1 VDRFRKGRTL
11 TEHHAQER
19 EGGKTQSLGVK
30 LVDGQFQAVAL
41 LQGARYGRTLGL
53 IFQCRADGAKSF
65 EDIGFVGVVFV
76 RDGHSEGGEILTR
89 RSVRF
94 LVRGDMGIRERQS
107 RERETVRRK
116 ILNAARTL
124 FLNEG
129 YANVSMRKIA
139 EQIEY
144 SPGAIYSYFTSKE
157 DIFFALAE
165 EGLQFVRA
173 HCGSAPHANSALERV
188 RGAFWRFYTFSKEQP
203 EYFSLIFVDSAVP
216 RISRDWERFSSMR
229 ELRHD
234 VEQDIQQC
242 IDEGVF
248 PRVDAPGAVF
258 RLLWT
263 AAYGVAVFRL
273 SHRLAPG
280 EDSDALA
287 HDLLDAAIA
296 GLRAG
301 IDLHF
306 SAASDTREPLDGGEG
321 YSNMETRN

>member
-1 VDRFRKGRTL
+1 
-11 TEHHAQER
+11 
-19 EGGKTQSLGVK
+19 
-30 LVDGQFQAVAL
+30 
-41 LQGARYGRTLGL
+41 
-53 IFQCRADGAKSF
+53 
-65 EDIGFVGVVFV
+65 
-76 RDGHSEGGEILTR
+76 
-89 RSVRF
+89 
-94 LVRGDMGIRERQS
+94 MGIRERQS
-107 RERETVRRK
+107 RERDTVRRK

-124 FLNEG
+124 FLNES

-165 EGLQFVRA
+165 EGLQFVRT
-173 HCGSAPHANSALERV
+173 HCAAASHIGSPLERV
-188 RGAFWRFYTFSKEQP
+188 RDAFWRFYTFSKEQP

-229 ELRHD
+229 ELRQEI
-234 VEQDIQQC
+234 EQDIQQC

-248 PRVDAPGAVF
+248 PGAHAPGAVF

-287 HDLLDAAIA
+287 QDLLDATIG
-296 GLRAG
+296 GLRHG
-301 IDLHF
+301 INLRF
-306 SAASDTREPLDGGEG
+306 SAASDTREPLEGGEA
-321 YSNMETRN
+321 YSNLETGI

>member
-1 VDRFRKGRTL
+1 
-11 TEHHAQER
+11 
-19 EGGKTQSLGVK
+19 
-30 LVDGQFQAVAL
+30 
-41 LQGARYGRTLGL
+41 
-53 IFQCRADGAKSF
+53 
-65 EDIGFVGVVFV
+65 
-76 RDGHSEGGEILTR
+76 
-89 RSVRF
+89 
-94 LVRGDMGIRERQS
+94 MGIRERQT

-173 HCGSAPHANSALERV
+173 HCAAASRASSPVDRV
-188 RGAFWRFYTFSKEQP
+188 REAMWRFYTFSKDQP

-229 ELRHD
+229 ELRSE
-234 VEQDIQQC
+234 VEHDIQQC

-248 PRVDAPGAVF
+248 PRVESSGAVF
-258 RLLWT
+258 RILWT
-263 AAYGVAVFRL
+263 AAYGAAVFRL

-287 HDLLDAAIA
+287 HDLIDAAFA
-296 GLRAG
+296 GLRHG
-301 IDLHF
+301 IEFHF
-306 SAASDTREPLDGGEG
+306 TAASDTREPLDTSEPRPAEMG
-321 YSNMETRN
+321 S

>member
-1 VDRFRKGRTL
+1 
-11 TEHHAQER
+11 
-19 EGGKTQSLGVK
+19 
-30 LVDGQFQAVAL
+30 
-41 LQGARYGRTLGL
+41 
-53 IFQCRADGAKSF
+53 
-65 EDIGFVGVVFV
+65 
-76 RDGHSEGGEILTR
+76 
-89 RSVRF
+89 
-94 LVRGDMGIRERQS
+94 MGIRERQS

-116 ILNAARTL
+116 ILDAARTL
-124 FLNEG
+124 FLNDG

-165 EGLQFVRA
+165 EGLQFVRS
-173 HCGSAPHANSALERV
+173 HCSAASDARSPLDRV
-188 RGAFWRFYTFSKEQP
+188 RDAFWRFYTFSKEQP

-229 ELRHD
+229 ELRQD
-234 VEQDIQQC
+234 IEQDIQQC
-242 IDEGVF
+242 IEEGIF
-248 PRVDAPGAVF
+248 PRAESPGAVF

-287 HDLLDAAIA
+287 HDLLEATIA
-296 GLRAG
+296 GLRQG
-301 IDLHF
+301 IDLRF
-306 SAASDTREPLDGGEG
+306 SAAPDPREPLDGAG
-321 YSNMETRN
+321 YANMQTGA

>member
-1 VDRFRKGRTL
+1 
-11 TEHHAQER
+11 
-19 EGGKTQSLGVK
+19 
-30 LVDGQFQAVAL
+30 
-41 LQGARYGRTLGL
+41 
-53 IFQCRADGAKSF
+53 
-65 EDIGFVGVVFV
+65 
-76 RDGHSEGGEILTR
+76 
-89 RSVRF
+89 
-94 LVRGDMGIRERQS
+94 MGIRERQT

-116 ILNAARTL
+116 ILNAARAL

-139 EQIEY
+139 DQIEY

-173 HCGSAPHANSALERV
+173 HCSVASPAATPLERV
-188 RGAFWRFYTFSKEQP
+188 REVLWRIYTFSKEQS
-203 EYFSLIFVDSAVP
+203 EYFSLIFVDSTVP

-229 ELRHD
+229 ELRHEI
-234 VEQDIQQC
+234 EQDIQHC
-242 IDEGVF
+242 IDEGMF
-248 PRVDAPGAVF
+248 PGVDSPGAVF
-258 RLLWT
+258 RVLWT

-287 HDLLDAAIA
+287 HDLLDATIA
-296 GLRAG
+296 GLRHG

-321 YSNMETRN
+321 FSNLESGI

>member
-1 VDRFRKGRTL
+1 
-11 TEHHAQER
+11 
-19 EGGKTQSLGVK
+19 
-30 LVDGQFQAVAL
+30 
-41 LQGARYGRTLGL
+41 
-53 IFQCRADGAKSF
+53 
-65 EDIGFVGVVFV
+65 
-76 RDGHSEGGEILTR
+76 
-89 RSVRF
+89 
-94 LVRGDMGIRERQS
+94 MGIRERQS

-165 EGLQFVRA
+165 EGLQFVRT
-173 HCGSAPHANSALERV
+173 HCAGAPEANSALERV
-188 RGAFWRFYTFSKEQP
+188 REVFWRFYTFSKEQP

-229 ELRHD
+229 DLRHD

-248 PRVDAPGAVF
+248 RGADAPGSIF

-287 HDLLDAAIA
+287 HDLLDATIA

-301 IDLHF
+301 IELRF

-321 YSNMETRN
+321 YSNLESGI

>member
-1 VDRFRKGRTL
+1 
-11 TEHHAQER
+11 
-19 EGGKTQSLGVK
+19 
-30 LVDGQFQAVAL
+30 
-41 LQGARYGRTLGL
+41 
-53 IFQCRADGAKSF
+53 
-65 EDIGFVGVVFV
+65 
-76 RDGHSEGGEILTR
+76 
-89 RSVRF
+89 
-94 LVRGDMGIRERQS
+94 MGIRERQS

-124 FLNEG
+124 FLNES

-165 EGLQFVRA
+165 EGLQFVRT
-173 HCGSAPHANSALERV
+173 HCAAASRANSPLERV
-188 RGAFWRFYTFSKEQP
+188 RDAFWRFYTFSKEQP

-229 ELRHD
+229 ELRHEI
-234 VEQDIQQC
+234 EQDIQQC

-248 PRVDAPGAVF
+248 PGVDAPGPVF

-287 HDLLDAAIA
+287 HDLLDATIA
-296 GLRAG
+296 GLRHG
-301 IDLHF
+301 IELRF
-306 SAASDTREPLDGGEG
+306 SAASDTREPLEAGEQYANLESG
-321 YSNMETRN
+321 I

>member
-1 VDRFRKGRTL
+1 
-11 TEHHAQER
+11 
-19 EGGKTQSLGVK
+19 
-30 LVDGQFQAVAL
+30 
-41 LQGARYGRTLGL
+41 
-53 IFQCRADGAKSF
+53 
-65 EDIGFVGVVFV
+65 
-76 RDGHSEGGEILTR
+76 
-89 RSVRF
+89 
-94 LVRGDMGIRERQS
+94 MGIRERQS

-124 FLNEG
+124 FINES

-144 SPGAIYSYFTSKE
+144 SPGAIYSYFTTKE
-157 DIFFALAE
+157 EIFFSLAE
-165 EGLQFVRA
+165 EGLQALRA
-173 HCGSAPHANSALERV
+173 HCAAGDSGAPLARV
-188 RGAFWRFYTFSKEQP
+188 RETFWRLYTFSKEQP
-203 EYFSLIFVDSAVP
+203 EYFSLIFVDNAVS

-242 IDEGVF
+242 IDAGMFPGVE
-248 PRVDAPGAVF
+248 APGAVF

-287 HDLLDAAIA
+287 HDMLDATIA
-296 GLRAG
+296 GLRHG
-301 IDLHF
+301 IELRFAPAPDQ
-306 SAASDTREPLDGGEG
+306 REPLEGEG
-321 YSNMETRN
+321 YSNFESGL